1 MNDPVASRDGA
12 AKPSDSTSDATNSTS
27 EPANSTVERA
37 NNPAEPADGAAEF
50 REALAAAARRSGFAR
65 VEPGERPTAHALW
78 AAVGG
83 VRGLVESLLP
93 GFLFLVVFTI
103 TGDVTPSVL
112 IPVGIAVLFV
122 LVRAVMRSPIMPAVV
137 GLVGIA
143 LSAGLALWSGRA
155 EENFLLGFVINA
167 VWLVAL
173 LVSLAVRRPLIGV
186 ITALLT
192 GDHAWRA
199 DAAKRTVLTVTTWL
213 WVAMFTLR
221 LGVQVPLYLAEQ
233 AAALA
238 ATKLLMGLPLY
249 AAVLWVTWLMVR
261 AVYARRAS

>member
-1 MNDPVASRDGA
+1 MSAEDPRPVDGDG
-12 AKPSDSTSDATNSTS
+12 SS
-27 EPANSTVERA
+27 EPAPGAVEQ
-37 NNPAEPADGAAEF
+37 PDSAAEL
-50 REALAAAARRSGFAR
+50 RAALEAAARRSGFAR

-78 AAVGG
+78 GAVGG

-103 TGDVTPSVL
+103 TGDVAPSVL
-112 IPVGIAVLFV
+112 IPVGIAVVFV
-122 LVRAVMRSPIMPAVV
+122 LVRGVMRSPMMPAVV
-137 GLVGIA
+137 GLIGIA
-143 LSAGLALWSGRA
+143 LSAGLALFTGRA
-155 EENFLLGFVINA
+155 EENFLLGFVING
-167 VWLVAL
+167 VWLIAL

-192 GDHAWRA
+192 GDHDWRA
-199 DAAKRTVLTVTTWL
+199 DPAKRTVLTVTTWL
-213 WVAMFTLR
+213 WVGLFTLR

>member
-1 MNDPVASRDGA
+1 MTRSEEELPVRQEQD
-12 AKPSDSTSDATNSTS
+12 
-27 EPANSTVERA
+27 
-37 NNPAEPADGAAEF
+37 ADGQQEPDAAAEL
-50 REALAAAARRSGFAR
+50 RQALAQAAQRSGFGR
-65 VEPGERPTAHALW
+65 VAPGERPTAQALW

-93 GFLFLVVFTI
+93 GFLFLVVYTI
-103 TGDVTPSVL
+103 TADVTPSVL
-112 IPVGIAVLFV
+112 IPVAVAVVFV
-122 LVRAVMRSPIMPAVV
+122 LVRAVTRSPIMPAVV

-155 EENFLLGFVINA
+155 EENFLLGFVING

-192 GDHAWRA
+192 GDDAWRS
-199 DAAKRTVLTVTTWL
+199 DPAKRTVLTVTTWL
-213 WVAMFTLR
+213 WVGLFSLR
-221 LGVQVPLYLAEQ
+221 LGVQVPLYLSEQ

-261 AVYARRAS
+261 AVYARRAD

>member
-1 MNDPVASRDGA
+1 MSGGVERG
-12 AKPSDSTSDATNSTS
+12 DATEGSTDGGAGS
-27 EPANSTVERA
+27 LERHESAREPDDS
-37 NNPAEPADGAAEF
+37 AAEL
-50 REALAAAARRSGFAR
+50 RAALEAAARRSGFAR

-93 GFLFLVVFTI
+93 GFLFLAVFTI
-103 TGDVTPSVL
+103 TGEVAPSVL

-122 LVRAVMRSPIMPAVV
+122 LVRAVTKTPMTPAVI
-137 GLVGIA
+137 GLIGIA
-143 LSAGLALWSGRA
+143 LSAGLALITGRA
-155 EENFLLGFVINA
+155 EENFLLGFLING

-192 GDHAWRA
+192 GDHDWRA

-213 WVAMFTLR
+213 WVALFTLR

>member
-1 MNDPVASRDGA
+1 MTDPSAARSAADDNPPAPDAGA
-12 AKPSDSTSDATNSTS
+12 
-27 EPANSTVERA
+27 EL
-37 NNPAEPADGAAEF
+37 
-50 REALAAAARRSGFAR
+50 REALTAAARRSGFGR
-65 VEPGERPTAHALW
+65 VAPGERPTAHALW

-83 VRGLVESLLP
+83 VRGLIESLLP

-103 TGDVTPSVL
+103 TAEVAPSVL
-112 IPVGIAVLFV
+112 IPLGVAVVFV
-122 LVRAVMRSPIMPAVV
+122 LVRALTRSPVMPAVI

-155 EENFLLGFVINA
+155 EENFLLGFVING

-192 GDHAWRA
+192 GDQAWRS

-213 WVAMFTLR
+213 WVGLFSLR

-261 AVYARRAS
+261 AVYARRAD

>member
-1 MNDPVASRDGA
+1 MSGADQQSADEQSAGTDAGAELRD
-12 AKPSDSTSDATNSTS
+12 
-27 EPANSTVERA
+27 
-37 NNPAEPADGAAEF
+37 
-50 REALAAAARRSGFAR
+50 ALAAAARRSGFGR
-65 VEPGERPTAHALW
+65 VAPGERPTAHDLW

-93 GFLFLVVFTI
+93 GFLFLAVYTI
-103 TGDVTPSVL
+103 TTEVTPSVL
-112 IPVGIAVLFV
+112 IPLAVAVLFV
-122 LVRAVMRSPIMPAVV
+122 LVRAATRSPVMPAVI

-167 VWLVAL
+167 VWLAAL
-173 LVSLAVRRPLIGV
+173 LVSLAMRRPLIGA

-199 DAAKRTVLTVTTWL
+199 DPAKRTVLTVTTWL
-213 WVAMFTLR
+213 WVGLFALR
-221 LGVQVPLYLAEQ
+221 LGVQVPLYLAQQ
-233 AAALA
+233 AGALA

-261 AVYARRAS
+261 AVYARRAD

>member
-1 MNDPVASRDGA
+1 MTSATPSSSGDETPDESRDELR
-12 AKPSDSTSDATNSTS
+12 D
-27 EPANSTVERA
+27 
-37 NNPAEPADGAAEF
+37 
-50 REALAAAARRSGFAR
+50 ALAAAARRSGFAR

-78 AAVGG
+78 GAVGG

-103 TGDVTPSVL
+103 TSDVTPSVL

-122 LVRAVMRSPIMPAVV
+122 VVRAVTRSPIVPAVV

-143 LSAGLALWSGRA
+143 LSAGLALWTGRA
-155 EENFLLGFVINA
+155 EENFLLGFIING

-199 DAAKRTVLTVTTWL
+199 DAAKRSVLTITTWL
-213 WVAMFTLR
+213 WVGLFTLR

-261 AVYARRAS
+261 AVYARRAA

>member
-1 MNDPVASRDGA
+1 MSRSEETAPDRAASGSEAASTDAGA
-12 AKPSDSTSDATNSTS
+12 
-27 EPANSTVERA
+27 ELRH
-37 NNPAEPADGAAEF
+37 
-50 REALAAAARRSGFAR
+50 ALAQAAQRSGFGR
-65 VEPGERPTAHALW
+65 VAPGERPTAQALW

-93 GFLFLVVFTI
+93 GFLFLVVYTI
-103 TGDVTPSVL
+103 TAEVTPSVL
-112 IPVGIAVLFV
+112 IPVAVAVVFV
-122 LVRAVMRSPIMPAVV
+122 LVRAVTGSPMMPAVV

-155 EENFLLGFVINA
+155 EENFLLGFVING

-192 GDHAWRA
+192 GDHAWR
-199 DAAKRTVLTVTTWL
+199 DDPAKRTVLTVTTWL
-213 WVAMFTLR
+213 WVGLFSLR

-261 AVYARRAS
+261 AVYARRAD

>member
-1 MNDPVASRDGA
+1 MS
-12 AKPSDSTSDATNSTS
+12 
-27 EPANSTVERA
+27 
-37 NNPAEPADGAAEF
+37 AEPRPDEVPHPDPSRPEGSRPAADAPGTPDGTEPQPSVTD
-50 REALAAAARRSGFAR
+50 ALSEAARKSAFAR
-65 VEPGERPTAHALW
+65 VAPGERPTASDLW

-93 GFLFLVVFTI
+93 GFLFLVVFAI
-103 TGDVTPSVL
+103 TQEVAPSVL
-112 IPVGIAVLFV
+112 VPVGIAVLFV
-122 LVRAVMRSPIMPAVV
+122 LVRAVTRSPILPAVV

-143 LSAGLALWSGRA
+143 LSAGLALATGRA

-167 VWLVAL
+167 VWITAL

-192 GDHAWRA
+192 GDAGWRA
-199 DAAKRTVLTVTTWL
+199 DSAKRTVLTVTTWL
-213 WVAMFTLR
+213 WVGLFALR

-233 AAALA
+233 ATALA
-238 ATKLLMGLPLY
+238 ATKLLMGVPLY

-261 AVYARRAS
+261 SVYARRAV